1 MYSKT
6 KEKKKL
12 KIFFQ
17 NINSLKKGLKLLR
30 NLPIQSPKERSR
42 YLKKKQKSIFFSKQN
57 PKKISK
63 RTYQS
68 KVQREEA
75 GT

>member
-12 KIFFQ
+12 KNFFQ

-42 YLKKKQKSIFFSKQN
+42 YLKKKQKLIFFSKQN

-68 KVQREEA
+68 KVQRKEA

>member
-12 KIFFQ
+12 KNFFQ

-42 YLKKKQKSIFFSKQN
+42 YLKKKQKLIFFQN
-57 PKKISK
+57 KIQKKF
-63 RTYQS
+63 
-68 KVQREEA
+68 
-75 GT
+75 